1 MLLAQKGGADPAS
14 IRQALK
20 GGFADSVI
28 LQQHGE
34 RMTENNFVPGGPS
47 KFQLKDIDNAME
59 EASHYDLKLPLSQQI
74 QDRFITLCNEMDG
87 GDLDHS
93 AIYLELLKRNGLETS

>member
-1 MLLAQKGGADPAS
+1 
-14 IRQALK
+14 
-20 GGFADSVI
+20 
-28 LQQHGE
+28 
-34 RMTENNFVPGGPS
+34 MTENNFVPGGPS